1 VTVLFHIDPQH
12 APRLWRTLGP
22 DYNDIFVRPVTR
34 ERIRMV
40 VAKYGVQD
48 VYSGRRREVE
58 EEITAELREPFSE
71 EGLALEQVL
80 LRNVSYGHPEF
91 AEAIAE
97 KQARQQQVITE
108 KRNLERAEYEKTSTI
123 NQARGEAR
131 SVQLRAETLSQN
143 PEVVRYE
150 MSQKLGPRVRKAY
163 LSESAVPFPQGGGG
177 R

>member
-1 VTVLFHIDPQH
+1 
-12 APRLWRTLGP
+12 
-22 DYNDIFVRPVTR
+22 
-34 ERIRMV
+34 

-48 VYSGRRREVE
+48 VYSGRRKEVE
-58 EEITAELREPFSE
+58 TEITRELQEPFQQ

-80 LRNVSYGHPEF
+80 LRNVSYGHEEF

-108 KRNLERAEYEKTSTI
+108 KRNLERAEFEKSATV
-123 NQARGEAR
+123 NKARGEAQ
-131 SVQLRAETLSQN
+131 SVMLRAQTLTQN

-150 MSQKLGPRVRKAY
+150 MSQKLGPRVKKAY
-163 LSESAVPFPQGGGG
+163 LSESAVPLPRGGGA